1 MPLSLTQSYALTL
14 IKHRWWVIL
23 FSFAAAIM
31 IATGGKHLT
40 FDTDY
45 RVFFSDDNPEL
56 LAFEALQNTY
66 NKEDNILISLTPKN
80 GDLFTVENLAGI
92 EWLTKQ
98 AWQIPY
104 SSRVDSISNYQHT
117 YAEDDDLIV
126 EDLVYKAETLSPSDL
141 TRIRQ
146 IALSEPR
153 LVHSLINDSGSVA
166 GINVINQF
174 SQKNQT
180 ETPEAVAFTRQL
192 VAEFQDKYPQF
203 EVHLSGIT
211 FLNNAFNEASM
222 LDMQTLIPMMYLFI
236 FIMLFLLLRSLSS
249 LVGIIFVIGFSIATA
264 MGMAGWFGIA
274 LTPPSAS
281 APTIIMTLAVADS
294 VHFLISMLALMKRGM
309 AKNEAI
315 VESLRINIGPIFL
328 TSLTT
333 AIGFLAMNSS
343 DAPPFHDL
351 GNITAMGVGFAFLFS
366 VVFLPAWMAAMPL
379 KVKANLD
386 PDHKDTMTRFADF
399 VIVQQKK
406 LFWGSMIA
414 LIFFAAMIPKM
425 VIDDN
430 FIEYFDESIEF
441 RADSDYI
448 IDNLTGINMAFYSIQ
463 SGESQG
469 INNPKFLS
477 NIALFQDWLLQQP
490 EVVHVNTLSDTLK
503 RLNKNL
509 HGDDDAWY
517 KMPDEQELA
526 AQYLL
531 LYEMSL
537 PYGLDLNNQIN
548 VDKSATK
555 IAVTLG
561 NLSTTEL
568 IDFNQRAEQWLVD
581 NTPPIM
587 HAQGTS
593 TGIMFSNITMR
604 NIEQM
609 MGGSAIALVLI
620 SLILLFALKS
630 FKLGMLSLVP
640 NLTPAIMAMG
650 IWALTYGVLGMAASI
665 VFAISI
671 GVVVDD
677 TVHFLSK
684 YVRARREMKLRTPEA
699 IRYAF
704 STVGH
709 ALWVTTIVLVVGF
722 ALLSQ
727 SAFLVNQQTG
737 ILMAITIAS
746 ALVLDFLFLPALLL
760 MVDKDEDED
769 EDNGNK
775 STPTE
780 VTHSTDNH
788 NIAPS
793 TQSVELP

>member
-1 MPLSLTQSYALTL
+1 MQPSLIQSYSLGL
-14 IKHRWWVIL
+14 IKYRWWVIL
-23 FSFAAAIM
+23 LSFIMAIL
-31 IATGGKHLT
+31 IASGGKNLT

-56 LAFEALQNTY
+56 MAFEKLQNTY
-66 NKEDNILISLTPKN
+66 NKEDNILIALTPTN
-80 GDLFTVENLAGI
+80 GDLFTPENLAAV

-104 SSRVDSISNYQHT
+104 SNRVDSISNYQHT
-117 YAEDDDLIV
+117 YAEEDDLIV
-126 EDLVYKAETLSPSDL
+126 EDLVYRAENLTQADL
-141 TRIRQ
+141 DRIRQ

-153 LVHSLINDSGSVA
+153 LVHSLINEAGTVT
-166 GINVINQF
+166 GINIINQF
-174 SQKNQT
+174 SQQNQT
-180 ETPEAVAFTRQL
+180 ETPEAVYFTRNL
-192 VAEFQDKYPQF
+192 IEEFKDKYPQF
-203 EVHLSGIT
+203 EVHASGIT
-211 FLNNAFNEASM
+211 MLNHAFTEASM
-222 LDMQTLIPMMYLFI
+222 IDMQTLIPMMYLFI
-236 FIMLFLLLRSLSS
+236 FIMLLLLLKSISS
-249 LVGIIFVIGFSIATA
+249 LIGIVFVIAFSIATA

-294 VHFLISMLALMKRGM
+294 VHFLISMLALMKRGHT
-309 AKNEAI
+309 KNEAI

-351 GNITAMGVGFAFLFS
+351 GNITAMGVLFAFLFS
-366 VVFLPAWMAAMPL
+366 VIFLPAWVAAMPV
-379 KVKANLD
+379 KVNANLD
-386 PDHKDTMTRFADF
+386 PDHKDTMTKLADF
-399 VIVQQKK
+399 VIKKQKP
-406 LFWGSMIA
+406 LFWGSTVM

-430 FIEYFDESIEF
+430 FVEYFDESIQF
-441 RADSDYI
+441 REDSDYV
-448 IDNLTGINMAFYSIQ
+448 IDNLTGISMAFYSIE
-463 SGESQG
+463 SGAPQA
-469 INNPKFLS
+469 INNPQFLNS
-477 NIALFQDWLLQQP
+477 IALFQDWLETQP
-490 EVVHVNTLSDTLK
+490 EVVHVNSIADTLK

-509 HGDDDAWY
+509 HADDPTWY

-548 VDKSATK
+548 VDKSSTK
-555 IAVTLG
+555 IAVTLD
-561 NLSTTEL
+561 NLSTSQI
-568 IDFNQRAEQWLVD
+568 IDFNQRAEKWLKD
-581 NTPPIM
+581 NTPEVM

-593 TGIMFSNITMR
+593 TDIMFSHITMR

-620 SLILLFALKS
+620 SLILLLALKS
-630 FKLGMLSLVP
+630 FKLGALSLVP
-640 NLTPAIMAMG
+640 NLTPAIMAIG
-650 IWALTYGVLGMAASI
+650 IWALTYGILGMAASI

-671 GVVVDD
+671 GIVVDD

-684 YVRARREMKLRTPEA
+684 YIRARREKNLSTPDA

-704 STVGH
+704 STVGQ
-709 ALWVTTIVLVVGF
+709 ALWVTTVVLIVGF

-727 SAFLVNQQTG
+727 STFLVNQQTG

-760 MVDKDEDED
+760 KVDKDPVNKELKQPKKPPVIP
-769 EDNGNK
+769 NG
-775 STPTE
+775 
-780 VTHSTDNH
+780 
-788 NIAPS
+788 
-793 TQSVELP
+793 

>member
-1 MPLSLTQSYALTL
+1 MRPSLIESYSLGI
-14 IKHRWWVIL
+14 IKFRWWIIL
-23 FSFAAAIM
+23 LSFIGVFFLAS
-31 IATGGKHLT
+31 GGKYLT

-45 RVFFSDDNPEL
+45 RVFFSDENPEL
-56 LAFEALQNTY
+56 LAFEKLQDTY
-66 NKEDNILISLTPKN
+66 SKEDNILIALTPKDGN
-80 GDLFTVENLAGI
+80 LFTPKNLEAVE
-92 EWLTKQ
+92 WMTKQ

-117 YAEDDDLIV
+117 YAEEDDLIV
-126 EDLVYKAETLSPSDL
+126 EDLVYRAVNLTDKDM
-141 TRIRQ
+141 TRIRD

-153 LVHSLINDSGSVA
+153 LVHSLINETGTVT
-166 GINVINQF
+166 GINIITQF
-174 SQKNQT
+174 SMQNQT
-180 ETPEAVAFTRQL
+180 ETPEAVAYTRQL
-192 VAEFQDKYPQF
+192 IATFEEKYPQF
-203 EVHLSGIT
+203 EVHASGLT
-211 FLNNAFNEASM
+211 MLNNAFSEASM
-222 LDMQTLIPMMYLFI
+222 KDMQTLIPIMYLFI
-236 FIMLFLLLRSLSS
+236 FIMLLILLKSLSS
-249 LVGIIFVIGFSIATA
+249 LIGIIFVIAFSIATA

-309 AKNEAI
+309 SKNEAI
-315 VESLRINIGPIFL
+315 IESMRINIGPIFL

-351 GNITAMGVGFAFLFS
+351 GNITAMGVVFAFLFTIT
-366 VVFLPAWMAAMPL
+366 FLPAWVAIMPV
-379 KVKANLD
+379 KVKANID
-386 PDHKDTMTRFADF
+386 PDYKDSMTKLADF
-399 VIVQQKK
+399 VINRQKP
-406 LFWGSMIA
+406 LFWGSVVVV
-414 LIFFAAMIPKM
+414 IFFASMIPKM

-430 FIEYFDESIEF
+430 FVEYFDESIEF
-441 RADSDYI
+441 RTDSDYV
-448 IDNLTGINMAFYSIQ
+448 IDNLTGINMAFYSVE

-469 INNPKFLS
+469 INNPTFLKG
-477 NIALFQDWLLQQP
+477 ITEFQNWLENQP
-490 EVVHVNTLSDTLK
+490 EVVHVNSIADTLK

-509 HGDDDAWY
+509 HADDPAWH
-517 KMPDEQELA
+517 KMPEEKDLA

-548 VDKSATK
+548 IDKSATK
-555 IAVTLG
+555 IAVTLQS
-561 NLSTTEL
+561 LSTSE
-568 IDFNQRAEQWLVD
+568 IIAFNGRAEQWLKD
-581 NTPPIM
+581 NTPISM

-593 TGIMFSNITMR
+593 TDIMFSNITMR

-630 FKLGMLSLVP
+630 LKLGVLSLVP
-640 NLTPAIMAMG
+640 NLTPAILAIG
-650 IWALTYGVLGMAASI
+650 IWTVTYGVLGMAASI

-671 GVVVDD
+671 GIVVDD

-684 YVRARREMKLRTPEA
+684 YVRARREKNLSTPNA

-709 ALWVTTIVLVVGF
+709 ALWITTLVLIVGF

-760 MVDKDEDED
+760 MVDKD
-769 EDNGNK
+769 K
-775 STPTE
+775 P
-780 VTHSTDNH
+780 THSESQKMSVN
-788 NIAPS
+788 NS
-793 TQSVELP
+793 TNNKAGV